1 LQVSR
6 FLQGVG
12 NNGLLCAPVARRMT
26 KGAGHVRNAGCGA
39 PTRIVKEATARK
51 LMAAMIDT
59 VKRGTATRIASALEG
74 IEWAIGGK
82 TGTGGRAGAPMN
94 EQDGWFAGLVFDRQ
108 GKGRY
113 TVATFV
119 RRGGLG
125 GGSAAEIPAQ
135 MARLVTDGYTP
146 E

>member
-1 LQVSR
+1 MV
-6 FLQGVG
+6 
-12 NNGLLCAPVARRMT
+12 
-26 KGAGHVRNAGCGA
+26 
-39 PTRIVKEATARK
+39 
-51 LMAAMIDT
+51 AMIDT

-74 IEWAIGGK
+74 IGWAIGGK

-108 GKGRY
+108 GKARY

-125 GGSAAEIPAQ
+125 GGSAAEISAQ
-135 MARLVTDGYTP
+135 MARLVTDGDTP
-146 E
+146 EYLPQLAALPSARSVPLEIDLAMAIDSE